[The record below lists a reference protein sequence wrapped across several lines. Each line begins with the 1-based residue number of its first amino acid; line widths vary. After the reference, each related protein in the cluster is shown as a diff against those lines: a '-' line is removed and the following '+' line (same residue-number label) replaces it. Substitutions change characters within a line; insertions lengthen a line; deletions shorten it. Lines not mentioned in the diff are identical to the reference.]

1 MKSVS
6 ALVTIGIVLLVSVG
20 GIGCLSQIMQ
30 KVQFV
35 VYRSNDRR
43 VVERTFGGVIE
54 MSTARIVEIEATGY
68 ESVDAIAEAPGL
80 PGFDDEVNPLF

>member
-1 MKSVS
+1 M
-6 ALVTIGIVLLVSVG
+6 
-20 GIGCLSQIMQ
+20 
-30 KVQFV
+30 
-35 VYRSNDRR
+35 YRSNDRR